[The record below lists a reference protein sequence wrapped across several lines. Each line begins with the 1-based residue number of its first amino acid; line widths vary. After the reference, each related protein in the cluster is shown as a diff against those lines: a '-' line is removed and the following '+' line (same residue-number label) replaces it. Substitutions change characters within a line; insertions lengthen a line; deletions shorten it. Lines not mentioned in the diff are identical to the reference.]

1 MEQKEAI
8 GGFRRSD
15 VGPPAIHNIKMRDES
30 RGRGRAPDE
39 REDEMCCPGYT
50 DAEGGP
56 VGFRQGSTASEPRPQ
71 TACSVSSNDPFI
83 LSGPNRSGAK
93 VPLISEWP
101 LQDER
106 QLEHLLA
113 TFSKLSASGA
123 WTKQRHK
130 YRTLGSATL
139 FSVIYNIWSKEH
151 KNIPRR
157 SETTA
162 QLAKI
167 SSWGD

>member
-15 VGPPAIHNIKMRDES
+15 VGPPAIHNIKMRDE
-30 RGRGRAPDE
+30 RKGRGRAPDE
-39 REDEMCCPGYT
+39 REDKMCYPGYT
-50 DAEGGP
+50 DAEGGS
-56 VGFRQGSTASEPRPQ
+56 VVFRKGSTASKPQ

-83 LSGPNRSGAK
+83 LSGPNRCGAK
-93 VPLISEWP
+93 VPLISKWP

-123 WTKQRHK
+123 
-130 YRTLGSATL
+130 
-139 FSVIYNIWSKEH
+139 
-151 KNIPRR
+151 
-157 SETTA
+157 
-162 QLAKI
+162 
-167 SSWGD
+167 